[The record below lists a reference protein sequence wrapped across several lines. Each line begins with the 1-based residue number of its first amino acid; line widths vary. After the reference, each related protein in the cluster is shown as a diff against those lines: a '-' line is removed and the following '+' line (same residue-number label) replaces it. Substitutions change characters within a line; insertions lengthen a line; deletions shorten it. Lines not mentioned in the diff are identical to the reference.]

1 MAGNAAVTLG
11 ALATLDP
18 AALAPHANLFLG
30 EWYASIAQSFIFRN
44 CFYLFFY
51 FHLFSIFFFHL
62 RKSRPANTG
71 MRENAAVTLGA
82 VATLYPATLAPHA
95 NLFLGEW
102 YAFIAR
108 SLLVPSISSV

>member
-1 MAGNAAVTLG
+1 
-11 ALATLDP
+11 
-18 AALAPHANLFLG
+18 
-30 EWYASIAQSFIFRN
+30 
-44 CFYLFFY
+44 
-51 FHLFSIFFFHL
+51 
-62 RKSRPANTG
+62 